1 MELGRLS
8 LTLTITGLAVV
19 MLASGLIW
27 LLLYEP
33 VAIADALE
41 RGDMSLAV
49 EALGRALVSTLQA
62 LVRYI

>member
-8 LTLTITGLAVV
+8 LTLTITGLAIVL
-19 MLASGLIW
+19 MASGLIW
-27 LLLYEP
+27 LLVYEP

-41 RGDMSLAV
+41 RGDMTLAL
-49 EALGRALVSTLQA
+49 EALGRALVTTLRT